1 MKRNR
6 GFRSVRMKCIDINL
20 YFIKKLSDRYDKNIW
35 NIRSYIIMNQLT
47 IYLTLLCTECRFTL
61 EISRQFKLKSSCF
74 KILSFMYVLN
84 EASNYL

>member
-1 MKRNR
+1 
-6 GFRSVRMKCIDINL
+6 
-20 YFIKKLSDRYDKNIW
+20 
-35 NIRSYIIMNQLT
+35 MNQLT